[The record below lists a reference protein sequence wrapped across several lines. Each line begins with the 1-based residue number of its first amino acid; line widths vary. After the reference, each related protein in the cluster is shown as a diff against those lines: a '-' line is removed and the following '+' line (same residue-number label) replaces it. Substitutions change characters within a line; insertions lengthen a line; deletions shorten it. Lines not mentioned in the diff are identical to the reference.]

1 MNSIGLHE
9 ADANDGSKSVGF
21 CVWWLYVTT
30 LCEVGRRK
38 HGACVKE
45 DANGA
50 AVKCSKESFNVKL
63 DE

>member
-9 ADANDGSKSVGF
+9 AEEKDGSKRVGF
-21 CVWWLYVTT
+21 CVWWLYFTT

-38 HGACVKE
+38 YGACVKE
-45 DANGA
+45 DATGA
-50 AVKCSKESFNVKL
+50 AVQCSKERFNAKL